1 MTDDRRPAF
10 ARDFPR
16 EPALDEL
23 VEAFARGNY
32 ARVRAEAPRLASDD
46 PAVRDA
52 ARTLVDR
59 TRPDSLAAGM
69 LAMTA
74 ALLVAMTAY
83 WVLHGHAPAHQPL
96 PPQAPIQ
103 RVR

>member
-23 VEAFARGNY
+23 VDAFAHGNY
-32 ARVRAEAPRLASDD
+32 ARVRAEAPRLASSDD

-52 ARTLVDR
+52 AKTLADR
-59 TRPDSLAAGM
+59 TRPDPLAAGL
-69 LAMTA
+69 LAVTA
-74 ALLVAMTAY
+74 ALLVIVTAY
-83 WVLHGHAPAHQPL
+83 WVVHGRAPAHQAV
-96 PPQAPIQ
+96 PQAPIQ
-103 RVR
+103 HVR